1 MRTRRILVALD
12 GSPESRAAL
21 AAAARLGIPTGAE
34 LSGLFVEDVELL
46 RLAALP
52 FTVEVGFASAG
63 PHPLDPSDVER
74 RFRLAAE
81 EAREALREVAAASGL
96 PSRFRV
102 ARGRVVP
109 ELLSAAGEA
118 DVVATG
124 KRSGRG
130 PAGRRLGGTARGLI
144 AHVPSPILVGGVRGL
159 APGPA
164 VVITASA
171 RVPDVV
177 LRFAS
182 LLAGAFRA
190 PEIVVIAGEGEPR
203 PIRPEMTGVP
213 VRRRG
218 FPSVSSGG
226 VRSLPEIADASAV
239 VLIRPEGPAGH
250 ELLVALAEA
259 VTCPVF
265 IIGPEGLSE
274 FLPAGEAPP

>member
-81 EAREALREVAAASGL
+81 EAREALREAAAASGL

-164 VVITASA
+164 VVITASS

-190 PEIVVIAGEGEPR
+190 PEIVVIAGEGGTEPSR
-203 PIRPEMTGVP
+203 AELEGLP
-213 VRRRG
+213 VRRRS
-218 FPSVSSGG
+218 FPSISSGG
-226 VRSLPEIADASAV
+226 VRALREVAIASSV
-239 VLIRPEGPAGH
+239 VLVRPEGTAGH

-259 VTCPVF
+259 ITCPVF
-265 IIGPEGLSE
+265 VIGPRGLAELLS
-274 FLPAGEAPP
+274 A

>member
-1 MRTRRILVALD
+1 VRTRRILVALD

-164 VVITASA
+164 VVITASS

-190 PEIVVIAGEGEPR
+190 PEIVVIAGEGGTEPSR
-203 PIRPEMTGVP
+203 AELEGLP
-213 VRRRG
+213 VRRRS
-218 FPSVSSGG
+218 FPSISSGG
-226 VRSLPEIADASAV
+226 VRALREVAIASSV
-239 VLIRPEGPAGH
+239 VLVRPEGTAGH

-259 VTCPVF
+259 ITCPVF
-265 IIGPEGLSE
+265 VIGPRGLAELLS
-274 FLPAGEAPP
+274 A